1 MYYVFSCNERFKA
14 QAMVN
19 KHIKTAKKHAGHRLA
34 SKFIDDYLLP
44 FTCQVDRLTALL
56 VLQQFY
62 NEQLP
67 LKHW

>member
-34 SKFIDDYLLP
+34 SKFIDEYLLP
-44 FTCQVDRLTALL
+44 FTCQVDCA
-56 VLQQFY
+56 
-62 NEQLP
+62 
-67 LKHW
+67 